1 MSAQPV
7 MPVRTLTPV
16 EALIESEAGAAV
28 ETAAPRL
35 TQEATGRVHTVLVR
49 ATRAPADDAL
59 VYV

>member
-1 MSAQPV
+1 ML
-7 MPVRTLTPV
+7 VRTLTPV

-28 ETAAPRL
+28 EIAAPRL